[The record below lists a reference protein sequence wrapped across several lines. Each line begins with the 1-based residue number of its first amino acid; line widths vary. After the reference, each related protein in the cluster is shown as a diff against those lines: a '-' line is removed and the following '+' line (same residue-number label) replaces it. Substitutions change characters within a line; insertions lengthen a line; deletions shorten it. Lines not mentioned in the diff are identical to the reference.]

1 MKRNLIKQYNPTIY
15 QVLLVAGALCV
26 TFLLATGTGYAQ
38 NTIADL
44 ETSIPADTS
53 DLAAI
58 KESGKWEY
66 GIVGGLQFST
76 IEGDLTDDHSYIP
89 GFHAGVFGTMEIFSP
104 LGLKVELYY
113 AGLGTGFV
121 SFSDSELHLNY
132 LVLPIMFTY
141 EFRPGFTLGI
151 GPYFGFLL
159 NARDKGDD
167 FEEDI
172 TDLIAGL
179 DVGVK
184 VGIYYQLSNVVN
196 LGVSFNRGFINTQ
209 SGGRNSSFKQYNQSI
224 LVTTAVNLSRLLNK
238 EL

>member
-1 MKRNLIKQYNPTIY
+1 MKRNLITWFNAKNFE
-15 QVLLVAGALCV
+15 VLLVSVVISATL
-26 TFLLATGTGYAQ
+26 FLKVNKGYAQ
-38 NTIADL
+38 NINDL
-44 ETSIPADTS
+44 DTSIPADTS
-53 DLAAI
+53 DLGVI
-58 KESGKWEY
+58 RETGKWEY
-66 GIVGGLQFST
+66 GIAGGFQFST
-76 IEGDLTDDHSYIP
+76 IEGDITDGHSYIP
-89 GFHAGVFGTMEIFSP
+89 GFHAGIYGAVEIFSP
-104 LGLKVELYY
+104 LGLMVELYY
-113 AGLGTGFV
+113 AGLGTGFA

-132 LVLPIMFTY
+132 LVLPVMFTY
-141 EFRPGFTLGI
+141 DFRPGFSLGI

-159 NARDKGDD
+159 SASDKGDD

-184 VGIYYQLSNVVN
+184 LGIYYQLGKVVN

-224 LVTTAVNLSRLLNK
+224 LLTTAVNLSRLLDK